1 MAEQKL
7 REIFEKAKRIL
18 CAYDYEIQIPKKKF
32 HITNTEN
39 MLPHLMGM
47 QYVGRPGMYTGDRGV
62 YFIKKGKLKY
72 HSIEKLIR
80 KYYQGE
86 KKQNSMLAMV
96 YGKIDHIQKIEEML
110 SSYSK
115 LYLYDVAVNSES
127 ELKTDYLLVNEQES
141 GIFQLGFLKT
151 KIQKCQV
158 YHCNSFLVSYRK
170 NDNYD
175 LYYRNLKQ
183 CDEISKIIREDKKT
197 KRRQVIYQS
206 KNAEL
211 REYAGI
217 QKMLEINGIRAE
229 EELVTAILALNQQF
243 GEFCAIDLLTDI
255 GELEKKCYDKKD
267 RLSIK
272 KFESLWENRKLTGG
286 YKT

>member
-7 REIFEKAKRIL
+7 REIFEEAKRIL
-18 CAYDYEIQIPKKKF
+18 CAYDYEIQIPKRTF

-72 HSIEKLIR
+72 RSIEKLIR

-86 KKQNSMLAMV
+86 KKQNSMLTMV
-96 YGKIDHIQKIEEML
+96 YGKIDHIHKIEEML
-110 SSYSK
+110 SGYSK
-115 LYLYDVAVNSES
+115 LYLYDVAANPES

-141 GIFQLGFLKT
+141 GIFQLGLLKT
-151 KIQKCQV
+151 KIKERQV
-158 YHCNSFLVSYRK
+158 YHCNSFLISYRK

-197 KRRQVIYQS
+197 KRDRLFIKAKTQNS
-206 KNAEL
+206 ENMSA
-211 REYAGI
+211 
-217 QKMLEINGIRAE
+217 
-229 EELVTAILALNQQF
+229 F
-243 GEFCAIDLLTDI
+243 
-255 GELEKKCYDKKD
+255 KKCW
-267 RLSIK
+267 R
-272 KFESLWENRKLTGG
+272 
-286 YKT
+286 